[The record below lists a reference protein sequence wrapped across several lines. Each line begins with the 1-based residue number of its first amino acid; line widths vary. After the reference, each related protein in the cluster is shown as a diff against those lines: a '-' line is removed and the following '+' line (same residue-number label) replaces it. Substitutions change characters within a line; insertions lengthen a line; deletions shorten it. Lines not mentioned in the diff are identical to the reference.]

1 MKYTPRQPQSNVN
14 VTPTSPLKD
23 FFVLAGGL
31 LAIVVII
38 YLLLGLAVDVIA
50 PHISMDLENKM
61 APLVGASF
69 KMDRKD
75 PSKRTQFLQS
85 IVDNIQK
92 NCTRLPYRFQ
102 VHIHPS
108 KDVNAIALPGGH
120 ILVFLG
126 LLERMSSE
134 NELAFILAHEM
145 GHYAHRDHLRG
156 LGRALV
162 FMTVSTFFFGADSSV
177 SKMLSKTLH
186 LTELSLSRKQET
198 WADAF
203 ALKTL
208 QCAYGHVA
216 GATDF
221 FEKIPKE
228 QDPGKFGHYFAS
240 HPENRRR
247 ISQLKGLIR
256 IGKFDRL
263 KRKVLPEGFQ
273 DLTLNEIHRKGMS

>member
-31 LAIVVII
+31 LGIVVVI

-61 APLVGASF
+61 ARLVGASF
-69 KMDRKD
+69 KMDRND
-75 PSKRTQFLQS
+75 PSNRAQYLQS
-85 IVDNIQK
+85 IVDKIQK
-92 NCTRLPYRFQ
+92 NCARLPYRFQ
-102 VHIHPS
+102 VHIHQS
-108 KDVNAIALPGGH
+108 KSINAIALPGGH

-162 FMTVSTFFFGADSSV
+162 FITVSTFLFGADSSV

-198 WADAF
+198 WADEF
-203 ALKTL
+203 ALEAL

-247 ISQLKGLIR
+247 ISRLKELIR
-256 IGKFDRL
+256 IEKFNRL
-263 KRKVLPEGFQ
+263 KRKALPEG
-273 DLTLNEIHRKGMS
+273 LLESKPGK